1 MLRVGPE
8 EALLLE
14 AAGGRCVPTVED
26 RPIDWVRAVQL
37 ADWHRM
43 APLLW
48 EHLRRSD
55 GERAVPQK
63 VLDVLHD
70 EARRS
75 TARGLS
81 LQFELDRVL
90 AVLSDEQIPTVL
102 LKGAA
107 LLETVYDHPGLRP
120 MVDLDLL
127 VRRDD
132 VERAHRRI
140 QEALGY
146 GVLRARV
153 ARDDAHQLASRHHH
167 FGLISPEGV
176 VVVELHH
183 RLLADRVEHD
193 VAGIWERAR
202 PRPVGPPH
210 LLPDPDDLALH
221 VAAHFTYDR
230 IQRKESAVGQL
241 ADLVRIAQR
250 CEVDWEAVAERART
264 ARVADRLYLALAT
277 ARWLFGD
284 LAPADLVDDL
294 QPESF
299 TPALGE
305 AFVRQR
311 VLSDRPSIEL
321 EQLALHGTRRLFPG
335 RGALERYVGRDEPMP
350 SLARLH
356 ARRYAALTRRL
367 VTELPRPLALG
378 RDARLSRWILT
389 LQD

>member
-1 MLRVGPE
+1 MLTVGPE

-26 RPIDWVRAVQL
+26 RPIDWARAVQL

-43 APLLW
+43 APLLS
-48 EHLRRSD
+48 EHLRRAD
-55 GERAVPQK
+55 QPRAVPRK

-75 TARGLS
+75 TARGLN
-81 LQFELDRVL
+81 LQFELERVL
-90 AVLSDEQIPTVL
+90 AVLADEQIPAVL

-127 VRRDD
+127 VRRAD

-140 QEALGY
+140 QDALGY
-146 GVLRARV
+146 DVLRARV
-153 ARDDAHQLASRHHH
+153 ARDDAHQLASGHHH
-167 FGLISPEGV
+167 FGLISPDGV

-183 RLLADRVEHD
+183 RLLADRTEHD
-193 VAGIWERAR
+193 VAALWERAR
-202 PRPVGPPH
+202 ARAAGPPH
-210 LLPDPDDLALH
+210 LVPDPDDLALH

-250 CEVDWEAVAERART
+250 CTVDWAAVAERARA
-264 ARVADRLYLALAT
+264 ARVADRLYLALAS

-284 LAPADLVDDL
+284 LAPPAVVDDL
-294 QPESF
+294 EPGSF

-311 VLSDRPSIEL
+311 VLSARHSIEL
-321 EQLALHGTRRLFPG
+321 EQLAVHGTRRVFPG
-335 RGALERYVGRDEPMP
+335 RGALERYVRRDEPMP
-350 SLARLH
+350 SLTRLR
-356 ARRYAALTRRL
+356 ARRYVALTRRL
-367 VTELPRPLALG
+367 VTEMPRPGALG